1 MASRRLFDGA
11 QAELGLLPIA
21 DLAGGGGGSLI
32 ALNSRLVYLGDSLIA
47 NSPMRSA
54 RQLGQVYVN
63 SRMRPGVGCNQG
75 VGGDRMDQM
84 LARIDQTIAQAPS
97 LVVFNGGTNDIAAN
111 HTLGTM
117 QTNHQSIVDA
127 LIAAGVTQRVRW
139 TIPKSTSITGAAE
152 TLRQNFNTWLA
163 TRTDITLV
171 DLESA
176 YDPTTADSY
185 DGVHPTW
192 IGARKIAAAEAA
204 IVGPLLAAGTTL
216 YADASDATAQGNL
229 EADWNF
235 AGTTGTV
242 GGSSLPTGQVATGWT
257 VTNNTSCAVACSKT
271 TIDGFGAQV
280 IDITGTASAQ
290 NTVRL
295 TNTISLSPSF
305 NPGDFIDCAIQL
317 SITDTDGVSAPTGAR
332 GILIQ
337 AGSIA
342 TWGSNNP
349 DASAQTPID
358 SVISGVFRTEPI
370 GLSSTAA
377 SVAFEVTVQI
387 PIGAADIRLVVSRLK
402 ATKSEQTAYAT
413 PLAITSGKTSPRV
426 TGTASVGSTL
436 TAENQTWA
444 GGGITYTYQWQRG
457 TTDISGATSRTYVA
471 QAGDVGSTLRC
482 VITGTNA
489 NGNSSFTT
497 ANTAI
502 VGGAGGALV
511 GASTLTFTATGA
523 LAGDGSLSGALNLS
537 FATTADLTGSG
548 GAGANI
554 EGATSLTFAPS
565 GGIVGDGPLIG
576 ASALAFAAT
585 ADLTGSGSAGAL
597 EGASTLTF
605 ATAGVAFGGGLIDA
619 ASALTFTASGD
630 LSGSSAGADLV
641 GATSLTF
648 ATTGTAVT
656 SAEISGATTLI
667 FLLDAA
673 LSGGGAE
680 IEGQAS
686 LTFSLSGSIGTAVT
700 DPPPVV
706 RGSYHITDGRGR
718 KRRENHEREEREE
731 VRRIIRQAFKQVEEG
746 DGASLEEAKAVVSVV
761 KAKAPAAP
769 DLSNVVL
776 AMSAVRKAVEAYER
790 ALEDEEEDEMLMILM
805 AA

>member
-1 MASRRLFDGA
+1 MFLTLLSKKTASGA
-11 QAELGLLPIA
+11 ITGSVSATLEGLSGASSSALR
-21 DLAGGGGGSLI
+21 LAGSASAGLDGMTLTAGATLAGGGSLI

-47 NSPMRSA
+47 SGPMRSA

-75 VGGDRMDQM
+75 VGGDRIDQM
-84 LARIDQTIAQAPS
+84 FARINQTIAQAPS

-139 TIPKSTSITGAAE
+139 TIPKSTSITGEKE
-152 TLRQNFNTWLA
+152 TLRQDFNAWLA

-171 DLESA
+171 DLESV

-229 EADWNF
+229 EADWDF
-235 AGTTGTV
+235 TGTSGAV
-242 GGSSLPTGQVATGWT
+242 SGSSLPTGQVAAGWT
-257 VTNNTSCAVACSKT
+257 VTNNTSCTVACSKT

-317 SITDTDGVSAPTGAR
+317 SITGTDGVSVPTGAR

-342 TWGSNNP
+342 NWGSNNP

-387 PIGAADIRLVVSRLK
+387 PIGAADIRLVASRLK

-413 PLAITSGKTSPRV
+413 PLAITSGKTLPRV

-457 TTDISGATSRTYVA
+457 TTDISGSTSRTYVA
-471 QAGDVGSTLRC
+471 QAGDAGSTLRC

-502 VGGAGGALV
+502 VGGAGGGVAGAANVTLAGVAASGSGALRIAGTASATLQSLTLASV
-511 GASTLTFTATGA
+511 ASLGASGINGSASITLADVAASGAGA
-523 LAGDGSLSGALNLS
+523 LRISAALTASLAGLSGA
-537 FATTADLTGSG
+537 ASG
-548 GAGANI
+548 
-554 EGATSLTFAPS
+554 
-565 GGIVGDGPLIG
+565 
-576 ASALAFAAT
+576 ALR
-585 ADLTGSGSAGAL
+585 LSGSATATLANLSLASSSALGGGNVTASASIALAPLASSVSGAL
-597 EGASTLTF
+597 RVLASGAAPLEGLSVSSLGALLGLG
-605 ATAGVAFGGGLIDA
+605 AAGPILQPVAFSAAGILAVRAQVQARLGDMAVQAFGTSQLVFLGGL
-619 ASALTFTASGD
+619 S
-630 LSGSSAGADLV
+630 
-641 GATSLTF
+641 
-648 ATTGTAVT
+648 
-656 SAEISGATTLI
+656 
-667 FLLDAA
+667 
-673 LSGGGAE
+673 
-680 IEGQAS
+680 
-686 LTFSLSGSIGTAVT
+686 
-700 DPPPVV
+700 PVV
-706 RGSYHITDGRGR
+706 IACRADGPVLIPCRDQAT
-718 KRRENHEREEREE
+718 
-731 VRRIIRQAFKQVEEG
+731 VIRCQ
-746 DGASLEEAKAVVSVV
+746 L
-761 KAKAPAAP
+761 
-769 DLSNVVL
+769 
-776 AMSAVRKAVEAYER
+776 
-790 ALEDEEEDEMLMILM
+790 
-805 AA
+805 